1 MKLIGSFIC
10 ITFLAGV
17 GLAQKYPCLAP
28 NIKEDSAA
36 SWVAE
41 TSAKG
46 EQKTNK
52 ITVGQTLRKLGA
64 ECWRGTLVDGRRKPI
79 YFFDL
84 QGCWGN
90 PPADYLEILD
100 RQKEEIRKLKTKYT
114 VIEMACDPGGT
125 PPQSISKVFAF
136 PEAQHE

>member
-100 RQKEEIRKLKTKYT
+100 QQKEEISKLRKKYT
-114 VIEMACDPGGT
+114 VIEMTCSTGDMQ
-125 PPQSISKVFAF
+125 PQ
-136 PEAQHE
+136 

>member
-1 MKLIGSFIC
+1 MGAISR
-10 ITFLAGV
+10 
-17 GLAQKYPCLAP
+17 YP
-28 NIKEDSAA
+28 
-36 SWVAE
+36 E

-100 RQKEEIRKLKTKYT
+100 QQKEEISKLRKKYT
-114 VIEMACDPGGT
+114 VIEMTCSTGDMQ
-125 PPQSISKVFAF
+125 PQ
-136 PEAQHE
+136 